1 MIEKIIEY
9 SARNRFIVILM
20 VSILTLWGTWAIMN
34 TPLDAIPDLSDVQ
47 VILFT
52 EWPGRSPDLIESQVT
67 YPIVSALLA
76 APHVKVVRGFSSFGF
91 SNVYV
96 IFEDG
101 TDMYWA
107 RSRVLE
113 YLSKIRGNIPEGVN
127 PVLGPDATSV
137 GWIFQYALVDKTGKR
152 DLSELR
158 TIQDWYLKY
167 ALESA
172 KGVAEVASIGGF
184 VKEYQ
189 ITVEPDRLR
198 AYGITL
204 MEMVDAV
211 RKSNRDTGG
220 RDVEFNG
227 REFMVKGA
235 GYFKGAED
243 IKKIVLSTNALGSP
257 LLVGDVADVKLGPMM
272 RRGIADLDGE
282 GEAVGGIVVMRYGEN
297 ALTVI
302 KNIKEKLAEIKSA
315 LPEGVEIKTVYD
327 RSDLIYRAIE
337 TLRDKLLEESVIVSI
352 ICIVFLFHFRSAL
365 VAIITLP
372 IAIIMSFITFKY
384 LYLTTNIMSLGGIA
398 IAIGAMVDAGIVM
411 IENAHKHIEH
421 NPLADR
427 TEVII
432 AAARQVGKPLFFSL
446 IIITVSFIP
455 VFTLEAQEG
464 RLFKPLS
471 FTKTFSMLFA
481 AFLSITLVPAL
492 MVIFIKGRIASEGRN
507 PINRFLVFIYRP
519 FVRFAIKLRWLV
531 VLIAIVCVALTV
543 PVFKKLGSEFMPVLD
558 EGTVFYM
565 PTTLPGIS
573 AAETTKSLIM
583 QDALI
588 KSVPEVESVFGKMG
602 RAETATDP
610 SSFSMAETVVQ
621 LKPRDK
627 WRPGMT
633 WQKIIEELD
642 EKVRIPG
649 WVNAWTMP
657 IKARIDMLST
667 GIKTPVG
674 IKIYGEK
681 PEELQ
686 RIGLELEKTVSRVP
700 GTRSAYAERTDAGYY
715 LDIVPDRG
723 KMARYG
729 VNMEDMNMAIETGV
743 GGMMITTTVEGRER
757 YAVTLRYKRGLR
769 TDLDAIR
776 GVLVPIRG
784 TAENVRG
791 TVFGD
796 AGSGFSGAGSDA
808 GGMGAAGGA
817 GGARGSSYG
826 ASGAMGGGAS
836 LGQIPLGELAKVSLR
851 SGPDMLRNENGML
864 SAYVYIDITDQVDVG
879 RYVERARS
887 VVEKEVKM
895 PVGYSL
901 QWSGQYEYMER
912 AKKRLMLVVPLTLAL
927 IFILLYL
934 NFRSVVESIIVM
946 LSVPFALIGGFLY
959 IYIQG
964 YNLSVA
970 VWVGVI
976 ALAGVAAETGV
987 VMIVYLDEA
996 YHTRLNARRS
1006 EGAALTRADLYEA
1019 VIEGAVQRVRPKV
1032 MTVSAII
1039 AGLVPIM
1046 WSHGTGADVM
1056 KRIATPMIGGMVTS
1070 TLLTL
1075 FIIPA
1080 VYFIWKGRGLK

>member
-9 SARNRFIVILM
+9 SARNRFIIILM
-20 VSILTLWGTWAIMN
+20 AVILTLWGTWAIVN
-34 TPLDAIPDLSDVQ
+34 TPLDAVPDLSDVQ

-67 YPIVSALLA
+67 YPIVSALIS
-76 APHVKVVRGFSSFGF
+76 APHVKVVRGYSSFGY

-113 YLSKIRGNIPEGVN
+113 YMSQIRAKIPEGVN
-127 PVLGPDATSV
+127 PVLGPDATGV
-137 GWIFQYALVDKTGKR
+137 GWVFQYALQDKTGKR

-172 KGVAEVASIGGF
+172 KGVAEVASIGGY

-189 ITVEPDRLR
+189 ITVNPDRLR

-204 MEMVDAV
+204 MEMVEAV

-235 GYFKGAED
+235 GYLTGVED
-243 IKKIVLSTNALGSP
+243 IKKIVLSTNKLGSP
-257 LLVGDVADVKLGPMM
+257 LVVGDVADVKIGPMM
-272 RRGIADLDGE
+272 RRGISDLNGE
-282 GEAVGGIVVMRYGEN
+282 GEAVGGIVIMRYGEN

-302 KNIKEKLAEIKSA
+302 KNVKAKLAEIKSS

-337 TLRDKLLEESVIVSI
+337 TLRDKLFEESIIVSI

-365 VAIITLP
+365 VAVITLP

-398 IAIGAMVDAGIVM
+398 IAIGAMVDGAIVM

-421 NPLADR
+421 NPDADR

-432 AAARQVGKPLFFSL
+432 AAAQQVGKPLFFSL
-446 IIITVSFIP
+446 IIIAVSFIP

-471 FTKTFSMLFA
+471 FSKTFSMLSA
-481 AFLSITLVPAL
+481 ALLSITLVPAL
-492 MVIFIKGRIASEGRN
+492 MVMFIKGGIASEGAN
-507 PINRFLVFIYRP
+507 PINRFLIFIYRP
-519 FVRFAIKLRWLV
+519 FVRIAIKMRWLV
-531 VLIAIVCVALTV
+531 VLIAVVCVALTV
-543 PVFKKLGSEFMPVLD
+543 PVFKKLGSEFMPTLD
-558 EGTVFYM
+558 EGTLLYM

-573 AAETTKSLIM
+573 AESAARSLIM

-610 SSFSMAETVVQ
+610 APFAMAETLVQ
-621 LKPRDK
+621 LKPQKD
-627 WRPGMT
+627 WRPGVT
-633 WQKIIEELD
+633 LQNVIQELD
-642 EKVRIPG
+642 DKVRVPG

-674 IKIYGEK
+674 IKIYGEN

-686 RIGLELEKTVSRVP
+686 RIGLELEKLLPQVK
-700 GTRSAYAERTDAGYY
+700 GTRSVYAERTDAGYY
-715 LDIVPDRG
+715 LDVVPDRE
-723 KMARYG
+723 KLARYG
-729 VNMEDMNMAIETGV
+729 VNMEDVNMAIETGL
-743 GGMMITTTVEGRER
+743 GGMMLTSTVEGRER
-757 YAVTLRYKRGLR
+757 YPVTLRYKRGLR
-769 TDLDAIR
+769 TDMDAIR

-784 TAENVRG
+784 VASSVSG
-791 TVFGD
+791 SVFGN
-796 AGSGFSGAGSDA
+796 AGSGFSGASD
-808 GGMGAAGGA
+808 G
-817 GGARGSSYG
+817 
-826 ASGAMGGGAS
+826 SGAMGASGGAGAMGASGGAS
-836 LGQIPLGELAKVSLR
+836 SGSSGAMSGGTGVGQIPLGELARVSFR

-864 SAYVYIDITDQVDVG
+864 SAYVFVDITDQVDVG
-879 RYVERARS
+879 RYVESAKR
-887 VVEKEVKM
+887 VVEKEIKI

-912 AKKRLMLVVPLTLAL
+912 AKERLMLVVPLTLML

-934 NFRSVVESIIVM
+934 NFRSVVESFIV
-946 LSVPFALIGGFLY
+946 
-959 IYIQG
+959 
-964 YNLSVA
+964 
-970 VWVGVI
+970 
-976 ALAGVAAETGV
+976 
-987 VMIVYLDEA
+987 IV
-996 YHTRLNARRS
+996 
-1006 EGAALTRADLYEA
+1006 
-1019 VIEGAVQRVRPKV
+1019 
-1032 MTVSAII
+1032 
-1039 AGLVPIM
+1039 
-1046 WSHGTGADVM
+1046 
-1056 KRIATPMIGGMVTS
+1056 
-1070 TLLTL
+1070 
-1075 FIIPA
+1075 
-1080 VYFIWKGRGLK
+1080 

>member
-1 MIEKIIEY
+1 
-9 SARNRFIVILM
+9 
-20 VSILTLWGTWAIMN
+20 
-34 TPLDAIPDLSDVQ
+34 
-47 VILFT
+47 
-52 EWPGRSPDLIESQVT
+52 
-67 YPIVSALLA
+67 
-76 APHVKVVRGFSSFGF
+76 
-91 SNVYV
+91 
-96 IFEDG
+96 
-101 TDMYWA
+101 
-107 RSRVLE
+107 
-113 YLSKIRGNIPEGVN
+113 
-127 PVLGPDATSV
+127 
-137 GWIFQYALVDKTGKR
+137 
-152 DLSELR
+152 
-158 TIQDWYLKY
+158 
-167 ALESA
+167 
-172 KGVAEVASIGGF
+172 
-184 VKEYQ
+184 
-189 ITVEPDRLR
+189 
-198 AYGITL
+198 
-204 MEMVDAV
+204 
-211 RKSNRDTGG
+211 
-220 RDVEFNG
+220 
-227 REFMVKGA
+227 
-235 GYFKGAED
+235 
-243 IKKIVLSTNALGSP
+243 
-257 LLVGDVADVKLGPMM
+257 
-272 RRGIADLDGE
+272 
-282 GEAVGGIVVMRYGEN
+282 
-297 ALTVI
+297 
-302 KNIKEKLAEIKSA
+302 
-315 LPEGVEIKTVYD
+315 
-327 RSDLIYRAIE
+327 
-337 TLRDKLLEESVIVSI
+337 
-352 ICIVFLFHFRSAL
+352 

-398 IAIGAMVDAGIVM
+398 IAIGAMVDGAIVM

-421 NPLADR
+421 NPDADR

-446 IIITVSFIP
+446 IIIAVSFIP

-471 FTKTFSMLFA
+471 FTKTFSMLSA
-481 AFLSITLVPAL
+481 ALLSITLVPAL
-492 MVIFIKGRIASEGRN
+492 MVFFIKGRIASEGKN
-507 PINRFLVFIYRP
+507 PINRFLIFIYRP
-519 FVRFAIKLRWLV
+519 FVRIAIKMRWLV
-531 VLIAIVCVALTV
+531 VLIAVVCVALTV

-558 EGTVFYM
+558 EGTLLYM

-573 AAETTKSLIM
+573 AAEATKSLIM
-583 QDALI
+583 QDSLI

-610 SSFSMAETVVQ
+610 APFAMAETLVQ
-621 LKPRDK
+621 LKPQK
-627 WRPGMT
+627 QWRPGVT
-633 WQKIIEELD
+633 LQQIIEQLD
-642 EKVRIPG
+642 EKVRVPG

-686 RIGLELEKTVSRVP
+686 RIGLELEKVLPQVK
-700 GTRSAYAERTDAGYY
+700 GTRSVYAERTDAGYY
-715 LDIVPDRG
+715 LDIVPDRE
-723 KMARYG
+723 KLARYG
-729 VNMEDMNMAIETGV
+729 VNMEDVNMAIETGL
-743 GGMMITTTVEGRER
+743 GGMMITSTVEGRER
-757 YAVTLRYKRGLR
+757 YPVTLRYKRGLR
-769 TDLDAIR
+769 SDLNAIR
-776 GVLVPIRG
+776 GVLVPIGG
-784 TAENVRG
+784 TAADVG
-791 TVFGD
+791 ATVFGN
-796 AGSGFSGAGSDA
+796 AGSGFSGAGGSGSMGASGGA
-808 GGMGAAGGA
+808 GAMGAAGA
-817 GGARGSSYG
+817 TGSSSSG
-826 ASGAMGGGAS
+826 SSGAMGGGS
-836 LGQIPLGELAKVSLR
+836 GVGQIPLGELARVSFR

-864 SAYVYIDITDQVDVG
+864 SAYVYVDISDQVDVG
-879 RYVERARS
+879 RYVESAKR
-887 VVEKEVKM
+887 VVEKEIKI

-912 AKKRLMLVVPLTLAL
+912 AKERLMLVVPLTLML

-934 NFRSVVESIIVM
+934 NFKSVVESFIVM

-970 VWVGVI
+970 VWVGLI

-996 YHTRLNARRS
+996 YHDKVKARLN
-1006 EGAALTRADLYEA
+1006 EGVILTRSDLYDA